1 MNSVRFLN
9 ISNLVFRNLNHSTHY
24 TGDWWRNISKSLSPS
39 LTAYQNSGYGKTET
53 DEFAFGSM
61 SY

>member
-39 LTAYQNSGYGKTET
+39 LTAYQNSGYGKTKT